1 VAVYSAPDGTEKF
14 DKAFKALNGSLNL
27 LDGSGARLLVV
38 VSDGEYTPDEARAA
52 RNWVA
57 QCEMAG
63 VAVLWLP
70 FDNGR
75 SAQVLL
81 RAASAGIVPGTMD
94 PAKTASE
101 IGSMAASLLT
111 KIGKRNA

>member
-1 VAVYSAPDGTEKF
+1 
-14 DKAFKALNGSLNL
+14 
-27 LDGSGARLLVV
+27 
-38 VSDGEYTPDEARAA
+38 
-52 RNWVA
+52 
-57 QCEMAG
+57 MAG

-75 SAQVLL
+75 SAQRLL
-81 RAASAGIVPGTMD
+81 HAASVGIVPGTMD

-101 IGSMAASLLT
+101 IGSMAANLLT